1 MTDQTKTPGPAATD
15 SEGSKQN
22 ITPTQYKLLTP
33 RLKRL
38 LAALV
43 AAEAGLPRETCD
55 RVTPCS
61 NSPEY
66 VRQLR
71 EKLLLDIPCPLIPFV
86 TIDGQNSQYGL
97 YHLTGEDRARLARVM
112 E

>member
-22 ITPTQYKLLTP
+22 ITPLNYKLLTP

-38 LAALV
+38 LAALM
-43 AAEAGLPRETCD
+43 AADAGLPRETCD

-66 VRQLR
+66 ISQLR
-71 EKLLLDIPCPLIPFV
+71 ERLALDIPCTMVPFT
-86 TIDGQNSQYGL
+86 TIDGQNSHYGL
-97 YHLTGEDRARLARVM
+97 YQLTGEDRARLAKVM